1 MVLLLSVSV
10 ALEAV
15 CRVVALSYASMNFSY
30 LVVSNDAVDEIAMF
44 KSNFDVVVCPVL
56 VELLVCYT
64 VFLF

>member
-15 CRVVALSYASMNFSY
+15 CKVVAPMGMIFSY